1 MYTNVSLKRRI
12 LIFAVVVC
20 FVATLLVGRLYYV
33 QIYSSKD
40 LKTKALDQWL
50 RDIPVSAKR
59 GSIKDRNGVDIVTSV
74 TAFDIY
80 VRQALVENA
89 EKEARIY
96 ADTLNL
102 SYDEVYNKVTDY
114 KISENLL
121 IKNASKDQ
129 IDELLEKGVNSFVA
143 SESFVRNY
151 DYDSLLSQII
161 GITSTDGEGLSG
173 LEYYYNQYLSGVKG
187 LSMVDSDAR
196 GKELENANSYYVP
209 SIDGMNI
216 TTTIDIKIQAE
227 VEKIMANAK
236 SSTGAKSVSSL
247 VMNPKSGEIL
257 SICSL
262 PSFNLNEIPRDDLE
276 TLNKLNRS
284 FLIND
289 TYEPGST
296 FKTIVAAIA
305 LDIGVATINTPYY
318 CPGYRIVDGVRTN
331 CHKKTGHGPQTL
343 TTGFVNSCNCVF
355 MQVVSDIGVERFYEY
370 VKKFHFDE
378 LLGVD
383 YTGEATAI
391 IIDKNLAKTNDFLRM
406 GFGQS
411 IAISG
416 LQLASAISAICT
428 NGYIVKPHFVKN
440 IMDNDGNIVYEN
452 KPTKLN
458 RVVKE
463 SIIKDMQYMMAQVVL
478 KGGGKAS
485 SVEGHTV
492 GGKTGTAQKYENGK
506 ISTGNYIGSYIC
518 ASPIE
523 DPEYIVLVV
532 IDEPRSSIYGN
543 IVATPVAGE
552 ILRAIYGIT
561 DKSTANIED
570 MIEVPN
576 LIGRT
581 LTEAGSMLASLGL
594 YYVTEGDGKVVSY
607 QSIKDG
613 TKVEKGS
620 SIMIRFE

>member
-1 MYTNVSLKRRI
+1 MYTNISLKRRI

-20 FVATLLVGRLYYV
+20 FVATILAGRLYYV
-33 QIYSSKD
+33 QIYSSKE

-50 RDIPVSAKR
+50 RDVPVSAKR
-59 GSIKDRNGVDIVTSV
+59 GTIKDRNGVDIVSSV
-74 TAFDIY
+74 SAYDIY
-80 VRQALVENA
+80 VRQALVKNP
-89 EKEARIY
+89 EKEAMLY
-96 ADTLNL
+96 ANILNL
-102 SYDEVYNKVTDY
+102 EYGDVYKKVTNY

-121 IKNASKDQ
+121 IQNAKKEQ
-129 IDELLEKGVNSFVA
+129 INKLLDAGVNSFVA

-151 DYDSLLSQII
+151 NYNSVLSQIV
-161 GITSTDGEGLSG
+161 GFTSVDGVGLSG
-173 LEYYYNQYLSGVKG
+173 LELYYNNYLSGVKG
-187 LSMVDSDAR
+187 LSMVDSDAK
-196 GKELENANSYYVP
+196 GKELDNAKSYYVP
-209 SIDGMNI
+209 SIDGLNI

-227 VEKIMANAK
+227 VEAIMANAL

-262 PSFNLNEIPRDDLE
+262 PSFDLNNIPRDDLAQ
-276 TLNKLNRS
+276 LNKLSRS

-305 LDIGVATINTPYY
+305 LELGVATINSNYY
-318 CPGYRIVDGVRTN
+318 CPGYKIVDGVRTN

-355 MQVVSDIGVERFYEY
+355 MQVVSDIGIENFYEY

-383 YTGEATAI
+383 YTGEASAI
-391 IIDKNLAKTNDFLRM
+391 IIDKKLAKTNDFLRM

-416 LQLASAISAICT
+416 LQLACAISAICT
-428 NGYIVKPHFVKN
+428 DGYIYKPYFVKS
-440 IMDNDGNIVYEN
+440 ISDNNGNVVYEN

-458 RVVKE
+458 RVVKD
-463 SIIKDMQYMMAQVVL
+463 SVVKDMQYIMSQVVL
-478 KGGGKAS
+478 KGGGKES

-523 DPEYIVLVV
+523 NPEYLVLVV

-552 ILRAIYGIT
+552 ILRAIYGVT
-561 DKSTANIED
+561 EKQNIQDVEL
-570 MIEVPN
+570 IEVPN
-576 LIGRT
+576 VVGKT

-594 YYVTEGDGKVVSY
+594 YYVTEGDGEIVSY

-613 TKVEKGS
+613 TMVKKGS
-620 SIMIRFE
+620 SIMIRFN